1 MDSDSAGALALLFGF
16 LGAYLIFI
24 LVVIA
29 IMVASMWKM
38 FEKAGQPGWAAIV
51 PIYNYVIILR
61 MVGKPEWWILL
72 FFVPLLNI
80 VIGILVYLELAKSFG
95 KGAGFAVGLIFLGI
109 VFFPIL
115 GFGDAR
121 YVGPGGGRPG
131 VAVPAW

>member
-1 MDSDSAGALALLFGF
+1 
-16 LGAYLIFI
+16 
-24 LVVIA
+24 
-29 IMVASMWKM
+29 MVTAMWKM

-61 MVGKPEWWILL
+61 MVGKPEWWVLL
-72 FFVPLLNI
+72 FLVPLLNI
-80 VIGILVYLELAKSFG
+80 VIAILVYLELAKSFG

-121 YVGPGGGRPG
+121 YVGPGGRGG
-131 VAVPAW
+131 AVPAW